1 MVMSTSEHDTSNPFV
16 NWVTLDE
23 AAKRIG
29 FNITTVA
36 YWADQGYIKA
46 FPIGNRI
53 RVVNIEEVTAYA
65 AERKK
70 SRKYNKPRRK
80 KLDTLQSKE

>member
-1 MVMSTSEHDTSNPFV
+1 MVMSKTEQETNPFV

-53 RVVNIEEVTAYA
+53 RVVNIEEVSAYA
-65 AERKK
+65 AERKR